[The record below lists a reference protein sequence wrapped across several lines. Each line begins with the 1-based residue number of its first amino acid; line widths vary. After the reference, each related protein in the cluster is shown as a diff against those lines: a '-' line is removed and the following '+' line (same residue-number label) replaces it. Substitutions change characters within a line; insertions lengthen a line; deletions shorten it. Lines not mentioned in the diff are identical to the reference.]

1 LGESHRE
8 ELVPT
13 GEATHSTFAL
23 VSLDDL
29 TELMAWHEVHQL
41 RKDGS
46 TKMHAIVSEK
56 VTVRK
61 EKVTGKI
68 RRI

>member
-1 LGESHRE
+1 MLT
-8 ELVPT
+8 LV
-13 GEATHSTFAL
+13 AF
-23 VSLDDL
+23 DDL
-29 TELMAWHEVHQL
+29 TELVPRYEVHQL